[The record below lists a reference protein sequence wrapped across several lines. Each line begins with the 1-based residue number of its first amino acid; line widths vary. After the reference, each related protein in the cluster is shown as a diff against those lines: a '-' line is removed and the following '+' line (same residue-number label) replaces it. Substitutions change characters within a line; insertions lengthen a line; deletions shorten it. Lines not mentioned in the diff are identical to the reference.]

1 MGLKTCFGTV
11 LQMKV
16 FAKRVSL
23 ADPNIDCEVINWQ
36 SSHSLCRTTWDWLK
50 PLFVLVGPTCWDNSG
65 NGGWVFSQI
74 KVTETV
80 EQKKKHDW
88 TWVTQYE
95 HFLGDV
101 NSVLSFQSFLF
112 FFPQYFPLNCFS
124 SQISSDPPQKR
135 LHRFNI
141 RIWLVLFVFFL
152 SQICC
157 FVEVARKIWMLSVC
171 TQRNTVLWTI

>member
-1 MGLKTCFGTV
+1 MRLGHPGVFRRDRFLKTFKCRRKLPLKSCFLFFKRHLLMGLKTCFGPV

-16 FAKRVSL
+16 FAKRVTL

-80 EQKKKHDW
+80 EQNKKQIW
-88 TWVTQYE
+88 PGQRPGNSTYLR
-95 HFLGDV
+95 LG
-101 NSVLSFQSFLF
+101 
-112 FFPQYFPLNCFS
+112 
-124 SQISSDPPQKR
+124 
-135 LHRFNI
+135 I
-141 RIWLVLFVFFL
+141 RIWEWCWDV
-152 SQICC
+152 
-157 FVEVARKIWMLSVC
+157 K
-171 TQRNTVLWTI
+171 